1 MTSHHSATARQK
13 INFKKHVL
21 LLQCLSFSHPVQQDN
36 AWSILFSCPL
46 ESLTIKI
53 SLFFFFPN
61 HLLTVY
67 QEVLSD
73 SVLSPG
79 RQKSLSRIH
88 QVTQQLVPPLHQD
101 CIMIREGG
109 RLQRGVN
116 EEENSVITM
125 LQLYWPRTLTAFVSL
140 VYSVKQS
147 VQFWLASP
155 SV

>member
-1 MTSHHSATARQK
+1 MYY
-13 INFKKHVL
+13 
-21 LLQCLSFSHPVQQDN
+21 CFSVCHFL
-36 AWSILFSCPL
+36 ILFS
-46 ESLTIKI
+46 KI
-53 SLFFFFPN
+53 MLGAFYFPVLLKALQLKSLFFFFPN

-116 EEENSVITM
+116 EEENSVITT

-147 VQFWLASP
+147 VQFWLTSP

>member
-46 ESLTIKI
+46 ESLTVKI
-53 SLFFFFPN
+53 SLFFPN

-116 EEENSVITM
+116 EEENSVIT
-125 LQLYWPRTLTAFVSL
+125 TLTAFVSL

-147 VQFWLASP
+147 VQFWLTSP